1 MSYIK
6 VNIENDGLNN
16 YRDLSLLIEVPNF
29 QFDLVYCDNNN
40 SDHYFKLFSKDE
52 SLKKGISQYP
62 EYSWN
67 QPIIDF
73 HRKSTLCYNKLTAKS
88 ISELALKM
96 EIAIIKDVLKWNK
109 DFILSLCQPN
119 KNIFFQNELIQND
132 YTINCYKEP
141 IIGDSLWYNRFHLA
155 YKDESLNRLD
165 SLKIF
170 INAIR
175 RDMISYEDIPTIDNI
190 PEPKISFIDKL
201 FGDSKRIMTEYN
213 KKIDHVN
220 NLREQIEARNKEI
233 NEANITFSQSLSKTS
248 ELLESKL
255 NDAKLKKE
263 EFKNLID
270 AYESGNL
277 VEDFITSAIENSDI
291 KNLYNLNF
299 DAYELNSKNHFACD
313 ISLPNDL
320 QISKIK
326 SYKEYKRDGRIE
338 SIFYSDRDFKKV
350 YDLAIYSIFFRVIR
364 EIFLSDYC
372 SNIQYLNINGWVN
385 VINKKNGQYENRCIM
400 SLAISRDYFLE
411 IDFENVDLKAAF
423 KNLKGITT
431 TSLLDFIPVAPII
444 NTNKRD
450 KRFIQSN
457 EVLKNINESINL
469 AAISW
474 EDFEHLVRELFE
486 REFSDN
492 GGEVKVTQSSRDG
505 GVDAVAFDPDPIRGG
520 KIVIQSKRYTNVV
533 GVSAI
538 RDLYG
543 TVLNEGATKGIIITT
558 SHYGND
564 AYEFAKGKPLT
575 LLDGNNLL
583 FLLEKHGFK
592 ARIDTEEAKKLSK
605 DD

>member
-1 MSYIK
+1 
-6 VNIENDGLNN
+6 
-16 YRDLSLLIEVPNF
+16 
-29 QFDLVYCDNNN
+29 
-40 SDHYFKLFSKDE
+40 
-52 SLKKGISQYP
+52 
-62 EYSWN
+62 
-67 QPIIDF
+67 
-73 HRKSTLCYNKLTAKS
+73 
-88 ISELALKM
+88 
-96 EIAIIKDVLKWNK
+96 
-109 DFILSLCQPN
+109 
-119 KNIFFQNELIQND
+119 
-132 YTINCYKEP
+132 
-141 IIGDSLWYNRFHLA
+141 
-155 YKDESLNRLD
+155 
-165 SLKIF
+165 
-170 INAIR
+170 
-175 RDMISYEDIPTIDNI
+175 MISYEDIPTIENI

-201 FGDSKRIMTEYN
+201 FGDSKRMITEYN
-213 KKIDHVN
+213 NKVDHVN
-220 NLREQIEARNKEI
+220 NLRRQIEARNKEI
-233 NEANITFSQSLSKTS
+233 NEANSTFSQSLLNLS

-255 NDAKLKKE
+255 NNARLKKE
-263 EFKNLID
+263 EFENLIN

-277 VEDFITSAIENSDI
+277 VEDFIKSVIENSDI
-291 KNLYNLNF
+291 NNLYNLNF
-299 DAYELNSKNHFACD
+299 DAHELTSKNHFACD

-326 SYKEYKRDGRIE
+326 NYKEYKRDGRIE
-338 SIFYSDRDFKKV
+338 PIFYNDRDFKKI
-350 YDLAIYSIFFRVIR
+350 YDSAIYSIFFRIIR
-364 EIFLSDYC
+364 EIYTSDYC

-400 SLAISRDYFLE
+400 SLAISKENFLE

-431 TSLLDFIPVAPII
+431 TSLLDFIPVAPLISI
-444 NTNKRD
+444 NRSD

-457 EVLKNINESINL
+457 EVLKNINEGINL

-558 SHYGND
+558 SHYGSD

-583 FLLEKHGFK
+583 FLLEKHGYK
-592 ARIDTEEAKKLSK
+592 ARIDINEIKNMEKN
-605 DD
+605 